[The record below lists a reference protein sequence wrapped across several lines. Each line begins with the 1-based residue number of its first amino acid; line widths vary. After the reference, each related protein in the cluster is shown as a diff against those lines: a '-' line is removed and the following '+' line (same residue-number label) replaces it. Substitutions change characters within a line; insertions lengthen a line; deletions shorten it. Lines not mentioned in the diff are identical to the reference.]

1 MMQELNYIRLLEEN
15 RPISRFG
22 RMHREYL
29 RGHHPI
35 RFDDLCLNG
44 ELWTYLA
51 DLRTSR
57 HREPFGGYYRA
68 NEDVCGRNRGIESS

>member
-15 RPISRFG
+15 RPVDRFG

-35 RFDDLCLNG
+35 RFDDLCLNR

-57 HREPFGGYYRA
+57 HRTVWRLL
-68 NEDVCGRNRGIESS
+68 SSK